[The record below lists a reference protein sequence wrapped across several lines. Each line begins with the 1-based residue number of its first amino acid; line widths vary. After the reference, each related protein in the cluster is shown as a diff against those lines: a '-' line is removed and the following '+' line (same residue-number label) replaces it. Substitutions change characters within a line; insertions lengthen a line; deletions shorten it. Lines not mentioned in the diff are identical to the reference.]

1 MTSRQL
7 ACTGRTAASGR
18 MQDFIVSYG
27 VAQDPADTG
36 GHARLKRLTAL
47 LMAVFEL
54 GKTWHGSQSAI
65 FLRTDQS
72 IDEVAG
78 RLAWL
83 LSEPDF
89 LLVASLSDPP
99 QVRYAG
105 RMKDGETFQDLYPQA
120 REVGLLTPQ

>member
-1 MTSRQL
+1 
-7 ACTGRTAASGR
+7 
-18 MQDFIVSYG
+18 MQDFVVSY
-27 VAQDPADTG
+27 ALAHDSADADG
-36 GHARLKRLTAL
+36 DGRLKRLTGM

-83 LSEPDF
+83 LSNGDF
-89 LLVASLSDPP
+89 LLVVSLTAPP
-99 QVRYAG
+99 DVRYAG
-105 RMKDGETFQDLYPQA
+105 RLKDAETFHDLYPQA
-120 REVGLLTPQ
+120 REIRLMTPQ

>member
-1 MTSRQL
+1 MKPL
-7 ACTGRTAASGR
+7 TAASGP
-18 MQDFIVSYG
+18 MQDFVVSYG
-27 VAQDPADTG
+27 LAHDSDDTDG
-36 GHARLKRLTAL
+36 QGRLKRLTAL

-83 LSEPDF
+83 LSAPDF
-89 LLVASLSDPP
+89 LLVLSMSDPP
-99 QVRYAG
+99 EVRYAG
-105 RMKDGETFQDLYPQA
+105 RMKDGETFHDIYPQA
-120 REVGLLTPQ
+120 REIGLMTPQ

>member
-1 MTSRQL
+1 
-7 ACTGRTAASGR
+7 

-27 VAQDPADTG
+27 VAQDPADAG

-65 FLRTDQS
+65 FLRTEHG

-89 LLVASLSDPP
+89 LLVMSLSDPP
-99 QVRYAG
+99 EVRYAG
-105 RMKDGETFQDLYPQA
+105 QLKDGQTFHDLYPQA